1 MTAEQIVVA
10 VVLAALSYV
19 VGSIPF
25 GIVVARLTNAP
36 DPRTLGSGRTGGT
49 NALRAMGRKRAL
61 LVVTGDVLKGVIPV
75 LVARYV
81 TGNAAVE
88 VLCAIAAILGSTRS
102 MFVGFKGGRG
112 VATSVGT
119 MLVIFPPAIL
129 VGAPVF
135 VGVILITRYVSL
147 GSLLAITA
155 GAVLVGIWWLAANG
169 SCRSPTPSTR
179 RSARSWS
186 GSRTRTTWTA
196 CSTAPS
202 AASTSGCSPA
212 TDAHTWALKC
222 ENRAA
227 LRDPVRARLRISRRA
242 SCGSSP
248 SNRRVCHWSA
258 GTGRGLPCRSSS
270 TSP

>member
-10 VVLAALSYV
+10 IVLAALSYV

-25 GIVVARLTNAP
+25 GIVVSRVTHAP

-61 LVVTGDVLKGVIPV
+61 VVVTGDVLKGVVPV

-81 TGNAAVE
+81 TGSAAVE

-112 VATSVGT
+112 VATSEGT

-135 VGVILITRYVSL
+135 VAVILVTRYVSL

-169 SCRSPTPSTR
+169 TVPFAYPVYATLGTILVWLAHADNVDRLLHGTER
-179 RSARSWS
+179 RFDLGLLAR
-186 GSRTRTTWTA
+186 
-196 CSTAPS
+196 
-202 AASTSGCSPA
+202 
-212 TDAHTWALKC
+212 D
-222 ENRAA
+222 
-227 LRDPVRARLRISRRA
+227 
-242 SCGSSP
+242 
-248 SNRRVCHWSA
+248 
-258 GTGRGLPCRSSS
+258 
-270 TSP
+270 